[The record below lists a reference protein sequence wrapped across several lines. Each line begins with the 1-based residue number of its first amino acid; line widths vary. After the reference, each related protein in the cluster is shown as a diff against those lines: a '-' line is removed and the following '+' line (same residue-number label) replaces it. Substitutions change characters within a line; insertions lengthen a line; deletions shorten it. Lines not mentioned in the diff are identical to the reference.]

1 MNGEQEKI
9 LMLKKLI
16 LNTLK
21 IKYNIIFIFF
31 FFCLTSTFQKLFQ
44 RKWFLIKP
52 SIIYYNGFKINY
64 SVIF

>member
-31 FFCLTSTFQKLFQ
+31 FFLTSTFQMLFQ

-52 SIIYYNGFKINY
+52 SIIYYNGFKINH
-64 SVIF
+64 SVNF

>member
-31 FFCLTSTFQKLFQ
+31 FFLTSTFQKLFQ

-52 SIIYYNGFKINY
+52 SIIYYNGFKINH